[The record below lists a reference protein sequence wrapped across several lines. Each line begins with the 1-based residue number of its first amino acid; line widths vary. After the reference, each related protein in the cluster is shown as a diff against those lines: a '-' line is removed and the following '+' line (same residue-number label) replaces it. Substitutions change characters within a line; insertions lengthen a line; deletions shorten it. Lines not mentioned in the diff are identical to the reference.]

1 MGGIDVARAKS
12 GYRPAANDGGTV
24 MRSAFGA
31 ALLVLATFASAAF
44 ADEYPSKPISLV
56 VGFASGGSADVIGRT
71 VGAELSK
78 VLGQQIVIENKPGA
92 GGIIA
97 AEYVARAAPNGYTIF
112 IGGPGPNAIAP
123 TLYPQL
129 PYDAVKDFAP
139 ISTVSENP
147 NVLIINPSVK
157 ARTVAE
163 LIALAKSR
171 PGKLT
176 YASAGNG
183 SSQHL
188 AGEHFKALANVN
200 ILHVPYKGVPQGVT
214 GVITGEVDMMFAPLA
229 NAKPLLADGKVVALG
244 VTTPRRS
251 PALPD
256 VPTIAESGLP
266 GYEQT
271 VWNAFFAPAGTPP
284 AVIDKLNAATRKALA
299 VPHVRRQLE
308 GMGVEPAASSPEELA
323 SFVKVEIAKWGKVI
337 RDSGARAN

>member
-1 MGGIDVARAKS
+1 MQGVI
-12 GYRPAANDGGTV
+12 
-24 MRSAFGA
+24 RS
-31 ALLVLATFASAAF
+31 ALLVLAVFAHPAF
-44 ADEYPSKPISLV
+44 AVDDYPSKPVSLV
-56 VGFASGGSADVIGRT
+56 VGFAAGGSADVIGRI

-78 VLGQQIVIENKPGA
+78 ILGQQIVVENKPGA

-97 AEYVARAAPNGYTIF
+97 AEYVARSASNGYTIF

-129 PYDAVKDFAP
+129 PYDPIKDFAP

-157 ARTVAE
+157 AKSVAE
-163 LIALAKSR
+163 LIALAKSN

-188 AGEHFKALANVN
+188 AGEHFKALAHVN

-214 GVITGEVDMMFAPLA
+214 GVITGEVNMMFAPLA

-244 VTTPRRS
+244 VTTPKRS

-284 AVIDKLNAATRKALA
+284 VIIDKLNAATRKALDA
-299 VPHVRRQLE
+299 PQVRRQLE
-308 GMGVEPAASSPEELA
+308 GMGVEPAASSPQELA

-337 RDSGARAN
+337 RDSGAKAN